1 LKKYIL
7 LCSFFVFIIGCV
19 GGQEKTLTSAEVKEI
34 CLNKKR
40 LAEGPTG
47 VLSFSTGTKGSSA
60 GAILNFHSDY
70 LIGKDPNIVYV
81 DCMFKMNSKINK
93 I

>member
-1 LKKYIL
+1 MKKHIL
-7 LCSFFVFIIGCV
+7 IFSFFVCIVGCAS
-19 GGQEKTLTSAEVKEI
+19 GQEKKLTSAEVKEI

-40 LAEGPTG
+40 SAEGPTG

-60 GAILNFHSDY
+60 GATLNFHSDY
-70 LIGKDPNIVYV
+70 LIGKDPNSVYV
-81 DCMFKMNSKINK
+81 DCMFKMNSKMNK

>member
-1 LKKYIL
+1 MKKYIL
-7 LCSFFVFIIGCV
+7 LCSVFVFISGCV

-34 CLNKKR
+34 CLKKKR

-60 GAILNFHSDY
+60 GALLNFHSDY

-81 DCMFKMNSKINK
+81 DCMFKMNSKIKK

>member
-1 LKKYIL
+1 MKKYIL
-7 LCSFFVFIIGCV
+7 LCSVFVFITGCV
-19 GGQEKTLTSAEVKEI
+19 GGQEKTLTSAEVKEV
-34 CLNKKR
+34 CLKKKR

-81 DCMFKMNSKINK
+81 DCMFKMNSKIKK

>member
-1 LKKYIL
+1 MKKHIL
-7 LCSFFVFIIGCV
+7 ICSFFICIVGCV
-19 GGQEKTLTSAEVKEI
+19 SGQEKRLTSAQVKEI

-40 LAEGPTG
+40 SAEGPTG

-81 DCMFKMNSKINK
+81 DCMFKMNSKIDK

>member
-1 LKKYIL
+1 MKKYIIC
-7 LCSFFVFIIGCV
+7 CSFFLFIIGCV
-19 GGQEKTLTSAEVKEI
+19 GGQEKALTSAEVREI

-40 LAEGPTG
+40 SAEGPTG

-81 DCMFKMNSKINK
+81 DCMFRMNSKIKK

>member
-1 LKKYIL
+1 MKKYIL
-7 LCSFFVFIIGCV
+7 LCSFFVLIIGCV
-19 GGQEKTLTSAEVKEI
+19 GGQERTLTSAEVKEI
-34 CLNKKR
+34 CLKKKR

-60 GAILNFHSDY
+60 GALLNFHSDY

-81 DCMFKMNSKINK
+81 DCMFKMNSKIKK

>member
-1 LKKYIL
+1 MKKYIL
-7 LCSFFVFIIGCV
+7 LYTFFVLFIGCV

-60 GAILNFHSDY
+60 GAVLNFHSDY

-81 DCMFKMNSKINK
+81 DCMFKMNSEINK

>member
-1 LKKYIL
+1 MKKYIL
-7 LCSFFVFIIGCV
+7 FYTFFVLFIGCV

>member
-1 LKKYIL
+1 MKKYIL
-7 LCSFFVFIIGCV
+7 LYTFFVLFIGCV

-40 LAEGPTG
+40 SAEGPTG
-47 VLSFSTGTKGSSA
+47 VLSFSTGTKGSSS
-60 GAILNFHSDY
+60 GAVLNFHSDY

>member
-1 LKKYIL
+1 MKKYIL
-7 LCSFFVFIIGCV
+7 LCSVFVFISGCV

-34 CLNKKR
+34 CLKKKR

-60 GAILNFHSDY
+60 GALLNFHSDY

-81 DCMFKMNSKINK
+81 DCMFKMNSKMNK